1 MREHKALRA
10 ALSTILSVSMVLGS
24 VPTAAI
30 AEVLDED
37 TPLVVEVVEEGAPE
51 EAVLAEGEV
60 VPEEAALAEGEV
72 VPEEEAI
79 PTEEVVPSEEAH
91 VEEAAPE
98 EEAAPTDEPAALELT
113 AASDE
118 EAVIP
123 MGEFPTTTTVVD
135 EGEEGDLLGHYIEQ
149 LFEQALPGNDEPTMT
164 AQMVALTGKEA
175 AAFEAL
181 GPMIARV
188 AHGSH
193 PSTVLEVPLGRI
205 TNKTRYTAS
214 ELGVD
219 WVYNN
224 GQYNQEAIKAAAA
237 MVRPDTSL
245 LLKYLLYSH
254 PYEMYWFDKTVGMKC
269 GGPSFLAVGSGG
281 EYALD
286 MSGSISFTFAVAP
299 AYSAGEYTVDT
310 SQASRAQAAVETAQ
324 QIAARGA
331 SDSPYYRLKLF
342 NDTICQMVSY
352 NDAAAGGGVDY
363 GDPWQLVYVFD
374 NDDTTNVVCEGY
386 SKAFK
391 YLCDLA
397 NITGVTCSTMSGT
410 MDGGTGAG
418 AHMWDVVNMD
428 DGKNYL
434 VDVTNC
440 DQGTVGY
447 PHQLFIVPFSSGSV
461 SDGYVF
467 QTGSKP
473 ITYVYDADMSQ
484 LYTNS
489 EMTISATEYDP
500 SQYDPDAA
508 AAQVVI
514 DQIAA
519 LPTVENLTLEN
530 ANAVSAARAAYD
542 ALTEAQKALVAN
554 YDTLTAAEA
563 KIAQLQ
569 QAADDQAAANGVIEM
584 ISHLPAVNR
593 LTLGDQ
599 GRVAAAR
606 SAYEN
611 LTEAQQAL
619 VTNYETL
626 TAAEAKIAQLQ
637 AAADQNAAQPI
648 INAIAALPEVDQL
661 TLANADA
668 VTAARTAY
676 DELTEAQQAL
686 VTNDETLTA
695 AEAKIAQLQQ
705 QAAADQTAAQQVIDA
720 IAALTAV
727 NELTLDDAADVSAAR
742 TAYNALTEAQ
752 QALVTNYE
760 TLTAAEAKI
769 ADLTAANAVDE
780 QIAALPAVD
789 QLTLDNVGAVSAART
804 AYDALSEAQKAIV
817 TNYTTL
823 TAAEAKI
830 AELQAAADQ
839 QAADQ
844 AAADSVIA
852 KIAAIP
858 VLADLALDDADLV
871 TTARTAYDALTAA
884 QKALVTNYETLTDA
898 ETKIADLT
906 AAHAVDEQIADL
918 PAVDVLTLDDADDV
932 AAARAAFDTLTDAQ
946 KMLVENL
953 DALEDA
959 EERIEE
965 LQAAAA
971 QHEIDLA
978 AAKAVD
984 DEIADL
990 PAVDTLTLDDAD
1002 AVAAARTA
1010 YNALTDTQ
1018 KDLVENLATLTAA
1031 EARITDLTAAQAV
1044 ETKIAALPQVDEL
1057 TLDDQTQVMT
1067 ARAAYDDL
1075 TEAQQQL
1082 VQNYNVLKDAEAQIA
1097 ELWKQEADKEA
1108 ASIVDGQIDMLPAVE
1123 ALTLGDADAVATVRA
1138 AYDELTAEQK
1148 AYVTKLDKLVAAET
1162 RIADLTAAKAVDTKI
1177 AELPQVDALTLDDAD
1192 LVADARSAYEGLTE
1206 TQKGLVSNYDTL
1218 TAAEA
1223 KIAQLQQ
1230 AAADAAAAK
1239 AVDEAIAAL
1248 PVIDEL
1254 TLDNQA
1260 QVAAARAA
1268 YDALTA
1274 DQKALVQNLD
1284 TLIAAEA
1291 KITQLQQAAADAAT
1305 AKAVDDAIAALPAV
1319 DALTLNDQ
1327 AQVAA
1332 ARAAYDALTDT
1343 QKALVEK
1350 LDTLTAAEARIQEL
1364 QAAADQHAIDVAAA
1378 RGVDAKIEAL
1388 PAVDELTLDNA
1399 AAVAEARSAYNA
1411 LTDAQKGLVEK
1422 LSVLEAAEAKIAALQ
1437 QAADD
1442 LAAAQAVDAKI
1453 NALPAVDELTLDN
1466 AAAVAE
1472 ARSAYNALTD
1482 AQKPLVEKL
1491 NVLEAAEAK
1500 IAELQQAAAD
1510 AAEAQAVIDAIAALP
1525 TVAELTLDDAADVSA
1540 ARTAYDALTE
1550 AQRTLV
1556 TNYETLTAAEARI
1569 ADLNAANAVDELI
1582 ADLPAVDE
1590 LTLDDAD
1597 DVAAAR
1603 TAYDALTDAQ
1613 KGLVEKL
1620 GVLEAAEAKI
1630 ADLTAAKAVD
1640 DSIAALPAVDE
1651 LTLANADAVA
1661 AARSAYNALTD
1672 AQKPLVTKLSVLEAA
1687 EAKIADLT
1695 AANAV
1700 DEQIADLPTVDELT
1714 LDDVDDVA
1722 AARTAYNALTDAQ
1735 KSLVQKLDVLT
1746 AAEAKIAEL
1755 QQQAE
1760 DRAAA
1765 QPVIDA
1771 IAALPAIDELTLNDA
1786 NDVAAARTTYNT
1798 LTDAQKAYVTN
1809 YETLTAAEA
1818 KITDL
1823 TAANAVDEQIAD
1835 LPAVDQLTLGDAED
1849 VANARAAYD
1858 ALSDAQQALVTN
1870 YSVLK
1875 AAEQKIADLQQAA
1888 ADQAAAQQVIDAIA
1902 ALQPTDELTL
1912 EDADDVAAARSAYDA
1927 LTDAQKALVTNYETL
1942 AAAEAKIASI
1952 HIPLTDAVVKVTS
1965 KVYNGKAQTPQVTVT
1980 LNGAQ
1985 LTEGTDFTVSDGT
1998 YINVGTY
2005 EVTVTGT
2012 GKYEGTA
2019 TGTFT
2024 ITPKAVT
2031 VTANDLSKTYGET
2044 DPELTAAV
2052 KGTLNSYKVNYT
2064 LARAEGENVG
2074 EYAITLTGAKEQGNY
2089 TVTFVSGTFTI
2100 AAKDI
2105 AETTVASIPAKTYTG
2120 SALKPAPTVKD
2131 NGTKLVKGTD
2141 YTVSYKNNTKAGT
2154 ATVTITGKGNYTGT
2168 KTATFK
2174 INPKSIAASSVT
2186 VSSIAKQKW
2195 TGKAIKPTPVVKDGT
2210 KTLKSGTDY
2219 KLTYKNN
2226 KEPGTATITIKGTGN
2241 YTGSRTTTFRIGAKP
2256 GTWKKSGS
2264 KWWYQYA
2271 DKTYPKNQF
2280 ADIDGARYYFDGSG
2294 YMVTGWK
2301 KVGNYWYYFRSDGK
2315 MGANDWAKSG
2325 SKWCYLDSVG
2335 RMVTGW
2341 RTISN
2346 VRYYFD
2352 ANGYMVTGWKTISG
2366 KDYYF
2371 KSSGA
2376 MAKSEWIGNYYVGA
2390 DGAWVKGKTK

>member
-10 ALSTILSVSMVLGS
+10 ALSTILSVSMVMGS

-51 EAVLAEGEV
+51 EEAVSVEEEV
-60 VPEEAALAEGEV
+60 APEEATPV
-72 VPEEEAI
+72 EEE
-79 PTEEVVPSEEAH
+79 V
-91 VEEAAPE
+91 APE
-98 EEAAPTDEPAALELT
+98 EEAAPAEEATAIEEPATVEEVAPEEEAAPADEPAALELT

-118 EAVIP
+118 ETIVATY
-123 MGEFPTTTTVVD
+123 EFPTTTTIVD
-135 EGEEGDLLGHYIEQ
+135 EGEEGDLLGRYVEQ
-149 LFEQALPGNDEPTMT
+149 LFEEALPGNDEPTMT
-164 AQMVALTGKEA
+164 AQMVALTGIEA
-175 AAFEAL
+175 TAFDAL
-181 GPMIARV
+181 GPMIAEI

-193 PSTVLEVPLGRI
+193 PSTVVEIPLSRI
-205 TNKTRYTAS
+205 TNKTRFTAA

-219 WVYNN
+219 WVYRD
-224 GQYNQEAIKAAAA
+224 GQYNQEAVDAAVA
-237 MVRPDTSL
+237 MVRPNTTL
-245 LLKYLLYSH
+245 LLKYLLYSY
-254 PYEMYWFDKTVGMKC
+254 PYEMYWFDKTAGVQC
-269 GGPSFLAVGSGG
+269 GGPRYGAVYSGG
-281 EYALD
+281 EYALNL
-286 MSGSISFTFAVAP
+286 SGSITYVFAVAS
-299 AYSAGEYTVDT
+299 AYSAGENLVDT
-310 SQASRAQAAVETAQ
+310 SQASRAQAAVERAQ
-324 QIAARGA
+324 GIAAQGA

-342 NDTICQMVSY
+342 NDTICSMVSY
-352 NDAAAGGGVDY
+352 NDDAAGDGVDY

-447 PHQLFIVPFSSGSV
+447 PYQLFIVPFSSGSV

-467 QTGSKP
+467 QTASKP

-489 EMTISATEYDP
+489 EMTISDTEYDP

-519 LPTVENLTLEN
+519 LPAVANLTLDN

-554 YDTLTAAEA
+554 YETLTAAEA
-563 KIAQLQ
+563 KIAELQ
-569 QAADDQAAANGVIEM
+569 QAAEDAAAAQGVIEM

-686 VTNDETLTA
+686 VTNYETLFA

-789 QLTLDNVGAVSAART
+789 DLTLGNAEAVATANSAYA
-804 AYDALSEAQKAIV
+804 ALTDAQKALVQNVDI
-817 TNYTTL
+817 L
-823 TAAEAKI
+823 TAAADKI
-830 AELQAAADQ
+830 AELQAAADE
-839 QAADQ
+839 QAANQ

-858 VLADLALDDADLV
+858 ALADLTLANSGLV
-871 TTARTAYDALTAA
+871 TTARTAYDALTDA

-906 AAHAVDEQIADL
+906 AAHAVDELIADL
-918 PAVDVLTLDDADDV
+918 PDTNDLTLEDADDV
-932 AAARAAFDTLTDAQ
+932 AAVRASFNSLTDAQ

-953 DALEDA
+953 DALVDA

-990 PAVDTLTLDDAD
+990 PAVEDLTLNDAD

-1018 KDLVENLATLTAA
+1018 KDLVENLATLAAA
-1031 EARITDLTAAQAV
+1031 EARIADLTAAQAV
-1044 ETKIAALPQVDEL
+1044 EVKIAALPQVDEL

-1082 VQNYNVLKDAEAQIA
+1082 VQNYDVLKAAEAKIA

-1123 ALTLGDADAVATVRA
+1123 ALTLGDADAVAAVRA

-1148 AYVTKLDKLVAAET
+1148 AYVTKLDELVAAET

-1177 AELPQVDALTLDDAD
+1177 AELPQVDALTLEDAD

-1206 TQKGLVSNYDTL
+1206 TQKGLVANYDTL
-1218 TAAEA
+1218 IAAEA

-1239 AVDEAIAAL
+1239 AVDDAIAAL
-1248 PVIDEL
+1248 PV
-1254 TLDNQA
+1254 
-1260 QVAAARAA
+1260 
-1268 YDALTA
+1268 
-1274 DQKALVQNLD
+1274 
-1284 TLIAAEA
+1284 
-1291 KITQLQQAAADAAT
+1291 
-1305 AKAVDDAIAALPAV
+1305 V
-1319 DALTLNDQ
+1319 DALTLSDQ

-1343 QKALVEK
+1343 QKGLVEN

-1364 QAAADQHAIDVAAA
+1364 QEAAEQQAIDEAAA

-1411 LTDAQKGLVEK
+1411 LTETQKGLVEK
-1422 LSVLEAAEAKIAALQ
+1422 LSTLEAAEAKIAALQ

-1482 AQKPLVEKL
+1482 AQKPLV
-1491 NVLEAAEAK
+1491 
-1500 IAELQQAAAD
+1500 
-1510 AAEAQAVIDAIAALP
+1510 
-1525 TVAELTLDDAADVSA
+1525 
-1540 ARTAYDALTE
+1540 
-1550 AQRTLV
+1550 
-1556 TNYETLTAAEARI
+1556 TNYETLTAAEAKI
-1569 ADLNAANAVDELI
+1569 ADLTAAQAVDAKI
-1582 ADLPAVDE
+1582 AGLPQVDV
-1590 LTLDDAD
+1590 LTLDDAN
-1597 DVAAAR
+1597 DVADARSAYDALSDAQKDLVINYDALKAAEVRIADLTAAKAVEDAIAALPAVDDLTLENADAVSAAR
-1603 TAYDALTDAQ
+1603 AAYEALTDAQ
-1613 KGLVEKL
+1613 KPLVTKL
-1620 GVLEAAEAKI
+1620 SVLEAAEAKI
-1630 ADLTAAKAVD
+1630 ADLTSAKAVD
-1640 DSIAALPAVDE
+1640 DAIAALPAVDE
-1651 LTLANADAVA
+1651 LTLDNGDAVT
-1661 AARSAYNALTD
+1661 AARTAYNALTD
-1672 AQKPLVTKLSVLEAA
+1672 TQKPLVTKLSVLEAA

-1700 DEQIADLPTVDELT
+1700 DEQIADLPAVDELT

-1722 AARTAYNALTDAQ
+1722 AVRAAYNALTDAQ

-1823 TAANAVDEQIAD
+1823 IAANAVDEQIAD

-1849 VANARAAYD
+1849 VADARAAYD

-1870 YSVLK
+1870 YPVLK

-1888 ADQAAAQQVIDAIA
+1888 ADQAAAQTVIDAIA

-1912 EDADDVAAARSAYDA
+1912 DDADEVAAARSAYDA

-1952 HIPLTDAVVKVTS
+1952 RIPLTDAVVKVTR

-1985 LTEGTDFTVSDGT
+1985 LTEGTDFTVADGT

-2052 KGTLNSYKVNYT
+2052 KGTLNSDKVNYT

-2074 EYAITLTGAKEQGNY
+2074 EYAITLTGAKKQGNY

-2105 AETTVASIPAKTYTG
+2105 ATTTVASIGAKTYTG
-2120 SALKPAPTVKD
+2120 SALKPTPTVKD

-2226 KEPGTATITIKGTGN
+2226 KEPGTATITITGTGN
-2241 YTGSRTTTFRIGAKP
+2241 YTGARTTTFRIGAKT

-2271 DKTYPKNQF
+2271 DNTYPKSQF

-2294 YMVTGWK
+2294 WMVTGWK

-2325 SKWCYLDSVG
+2325 SKWCFLDSVG

-2352 ANGYMVTGWKTISG
+2352 ANGYMVTGWKTIGG

>member
-648 INAIAALPEVDQL
+648 INAIAALPE
-661 TLANADA
+661 
-668 VTAARTAY
+668 
-676 DELTEAQQAL
+676 
-686 VTNDETLTA
+686 
-695 AEAKIAQLQQ
+695 
-705 QAAADQTAAQQVIDA
+705 
-720 IAALTAV
+720 
-727 NELTLDDAADVSAAR
+727 
-742 TAYNALTEAQ
+742 
-752 QALVTNYE
+752 
-760 TLTAAEAKI
+760 
-769 ADLTAANAVDE
+769 
-780 QIAALPAVD
+780 VD

-2325 SKWCYLDSVG
+2325 SKWCFLDSVG